1 MGRLPPNL
9 GTRETKS
16 QFRDSGY
23 NDAGRSHITE
33 TWDSPRG
40 DDQFLTLT
48 LNQCRFKYSSTWYTT
63 HEILTKTSIILSLL
77 LLRRTQ
83 LKESV
88 KLGHTTFVF
97 GSGWRA
103 RRKDDWIGG
112 NGPENCWQRVI
123 NMTREPGRYGLLMV
137 KSSSGW
143 RYSSR

>member
-77 LLRRTQ
+77 LLRKNTV
-83 LKESV
+83 E
-88 KLGHTTFVF
+88 
-97 GSGWRA
+97 
-103 RRKDDWIGG
+103 RKCKAWTGTPRLSLTADEE
-112 NGPENCWQRVI
+112 PE
-123 NMTREPGRYGLLMV
+123 GRMIELEEMAL
-137 KSSSGW
+137 
-143 RYSSR
+143 RIADNE